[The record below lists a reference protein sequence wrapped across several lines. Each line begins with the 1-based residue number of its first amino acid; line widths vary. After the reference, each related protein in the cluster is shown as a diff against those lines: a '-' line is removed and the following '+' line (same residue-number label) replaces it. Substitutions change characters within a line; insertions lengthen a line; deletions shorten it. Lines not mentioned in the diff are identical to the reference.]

1 MMTVAI
7 VSIVLLLT
15 SMVFLV
21 VFSRLIDESVEMQ
34 AREIN
39 KQIVMNYESY
49 INSVIETANYVQFES
64 INLDVGRN
72 KAAVDELYRV
82 NTDIKKDVVSIFL
95 FDESGHELA
104 GQSLDPPSRDTI
116 RKRHWFQ
123 SALSFREIYNFSAE
137 QEKSLAEGRDELVI
151 SVSKAV
157 EFPMNGA
164 TSSGVLLIELNNDAI
179 TDLARKTNLGE
190 RGHLLI
196 LNEGGKLL
204 YSSEPAPQA
213 MTATSAAVATDVTLG
228 SRRVSIDRTDMV
240 INVTTLLQTR
250 WLIATVSNIN
260 AIRSA
265 RNSLMGILV
274 IIFLVATAISAL
286 VAGFISIQI
295 SRPIN
300 QLKSAMLRIEAGDFS
315 APISVS
321 GQKEIV
327 SLAHS
332 FESMVLKTQELMA
345 SLVSQQREKRKAE
358 LLVLQNQINPHFLY
372 NTLDSIVW
380 LAEHDKS
387 RDVITMVVSLAH
399 FFRISIS
406 KGEIFIPVE
415 DEVCHVENYL
425 TIQSIRYVGKFTWTV
440 NVDESMK
447 KLKMMKLILQPIVEN
462 AIYHGIGEEDGEI
475 TLSGAIEGDFMVFRV
490 TNSGYGIS
498 EKKIAEMYAVMRGGR
513 ERPSV
518 GIRNVYQRLKLYY
531 GERADIVVTSVPDES
546 TTVAIYI
553 PKDIQEEV

>member
-7 VSIVLLLT
+7 VAVVLLLT
-15 SMVFLV
+15 GMVFLA
-21 VFSRLIDESVEMQ
+21 VFSRLIDESVELQ

-49 INSVIETANYVQFES
+49 INSVIETANYIQFES

-72 KAAVDELYRV
+72 KAVVDELYHV

-95 FDESGHELA
+95 FDERGHEIA
-104 GQSLDPPSRDTI
+104 GPTLDPASRETI
-116 RKRHWFQ
+116 RRRHWFS
-123 SALSFREIYNFSAE
+123 SALQFREIYNFSAE
-137 QEKSLAEGRDELVI
+137 QEKSIAEGRDELVI

-164 TSSGVLLIELNNDAI
+164 TSSGVLLIELNNDTI
-179 TDLARKTNLGE
+179 TDLARKTNLGD

-196 LNEGGKLL
+196 LNESGKLL
-204 YSSEPAPQA
+204 YSSEPTPQA
-213 MTATSAAVATDVTLG
+213 MTATSSVIAADLVLG

-250 WLIATVSNIN
+250 WLIATVSNID

-265 RNSLMGILV
+265 RSSLMGILV
-274 IIFLVATAISAL
+274 VIFLVSTAISAL

-300 QLKSAMLRIEAGDFS
+300 QLKSAMLKIEAGDFS

-345 SLVSQQREKRKAE
+345 SLVSQQRDKRKAE

-406 KGEIFIPVE
+406 KGEIFVPVE
-415 DEVCHVENYL
+415 DEVFHVENYL

-440 NVDESMK
+440 TVDESMK
-447 KLKMMKLILQPIVEN
+447 KLKVMKLILQPIVEN

-475 TLSGAIEGDFMVFRV
+475 TLTGAIEGDFMVFRV
-490 TNSGYGIS
+490 SNTGYGIS
-498 EKKIAEMYAVMRGGR
+498 DKKIAEMYDVMRGGR

-546 TTVAIYI
+546 TTVALYI
-553 PKDIQEEV
+553 PKDIQEEL

>member
-1 MMTVAI
+1 MTVAI
-7 VSIVLLLT
+7 VAVVLLLT
-15 SMVFLV
+15 SMMFLAF
-21 VFSRLIDESVEMQ
+21 FSRLIDESVEMQ

-49 INSVIETANYVQFES
+49 INSVIETANYIQFES

-95 FDESGHELA
+95 FDESGRELA
-104 GQSLDPPSRDTI
+104 GQSLDPSARETI
-116 RKRHWFQ
+116 RQRHWFR
-123 SALSFREIYNFSAE
+123 SALSLREIYNFSAA

-151 SVSKAV
+151 SVSKDV
-157 EFPMNGA
+157 EFPMNGSTA
-164 TSSGVLLIELNNDAI
+164 SGVLLIELNNDAI
-179 TDLARKTNLGE
+179 TDLARKTNLGD

-196 LNEGGKLL
+196 LNESGKLL
-204 YSSEPAPQA
+204 YSSEPSPQA
-213 MTATSAAVATDVTLG
+213 MSATSAAIAADVVLG

-265 RNSLMGILV
+265 RNSLIGILV
-274 IIFLVATAISAL
+274 IILLVSTAISAF
-286 VAGFISIQI
+286 VAGFISIRI
-295 SRPIN
+295 SHPIN

-345 SLVSQQREKRKAE
+345 SLVSQQRDKRKAE

-406 KGEIFIPVE
+406 KGEIFISCRGRGVPRRKLSYDTKHTLRRE
-415 DEVCHVENYL
+415 IHV
-425 TIQSIRYVGKFTWTV
+425 
-440 NVDESMK
+440 
-447 KLKMMKLILQPIVEN
+447 
-462 AIYHGIGEEDGEI
+462 DGERRRI
-475 TLSGAIEGDFMVFRV
+475 DEEAENDEADPAADCRECDLSRHRGRGRRDHAYRHHRGRLPGVPREQYRLWHLRQ
-490 TNSGYGIS
+490 
-498 EKKIAEMYAVMRGGR
+498 EIAEMYEVMRGGR

-531 GERADIVVTSVPDES
+531 GERADIEVTSVPDES

>member
-1 MMTVAI
+1 
-7 VSIVLLLT
+7 
-15 SMVFLV
+15 
-21 VFSRLIDESVEMQ
+21 
-34 AREIN
+34 
-39 KQIVMNYESY
+39 
-49 INSVIETANYVQFES
+49 
-64 INLDVGRN
+64 
-72 KAAVDELYRV
+72 
-82 NTDIKKDVVSIFL
+82 
-95 FDESGHELA
+95 
-104 GQSLDPPSRDTI
+104 
-116 RKRHWFQ
+116 
-123 SALSFREIYNFSAE
+123 
-137 QEKSLAEGRDELVI
+137 
-151 SVSKAV
+151 
-157 EFPMNGA
+157 
-164 TSSGVLLIELNNDAI
+164 
-179 TDLARKTNLGE
+179 
-190 RGHLLI
+190 
-196 LNEGGKLL
+196 
-204 YSSEPAPQA
+204 
-213 MTATSAAVATDVTLG
+213 
-228 SRRVSIDRTDMV
+228 
-240 INVTTLLQTR
+240 
-250 WLIATVSNIN
+250 
-260 AIRSA
+260 
-265 RNSLMGILV
+265 
-274 IIFLVATAISAL
+274 
-286 VAGFISIQI
+286 
-295 SRPIN
+295 
-300 QLKSAMLRIEAGDFS
+300 
-315 APISVS
+315 
-321 GQKEIV
+321 
-327 SLAHS
+327 
-332 FESMVLKTQELMA
+332 MA